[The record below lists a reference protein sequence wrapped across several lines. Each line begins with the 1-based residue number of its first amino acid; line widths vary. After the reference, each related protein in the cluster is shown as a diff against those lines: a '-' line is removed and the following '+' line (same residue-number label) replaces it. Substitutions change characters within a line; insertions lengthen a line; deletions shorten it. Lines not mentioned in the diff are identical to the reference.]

1 MAADTNIAGA
11 EKIGGFRL
19 IKTLHPSATSVVVEV
34 IQESSG
40 KRFALKLLLESRA
53 EDSSERKSFE
63 FEAKLGM
70 QMRHPNL
77 IHVHEYI
84 RDPVQP
90 YFVMDHF
97 PSFHLKL
104 PIARPSVYPMP
115 TTQLHR
121 IITQAATGLLYF
133 HQKGWVHRDIKPEN
147 ILVNKSGE
155 TRVID
160 YALALKPFGAL
171 RKIIGSK
178 PPRQGTPSY
187 MAPEQ
192 IRCEPPTPSADIS
205 SFGITCYEI
214 TCGRPPFRA
223 NSTSELL
230 NKHLS
235 ERAASADLTQQGDYS
250 RVQRAR
256 DCDAPEAAGRS
267 LAGSRRVSGVDS
279 GGPESTRTIRSRRR
293 RTAVSRC
300 DAGGSIAASLFVG

>member
-1 MAADTNIAGA
+1 MAADTNIAGS

-19 IKTLHPSATSVVVEV
+19 VRTLHPGATSVVVEV
-34 IQESSG
+34 IQESTG

-77 IHVHEYI
+77 IHVHEYF
-84 RDPVQP
+84 RDSVQP

-115 TTQLHR
+115 TAQLHR
-121 IITQAATGLLYF
+121 IITQAATGLLFF
-133 HQKGWVHRDIKPEN
+133 HEKGWVHRDIKPEN

-171 RKIIGSK
+171 RKMLGSK

-192 IRCEPPTPSADIS
+192 IRCEPPTPSADIY
-205 SFGITCYEI
+205 SFGVTCYEI

-235 ERAASADLTQQGDYS
+235 DRPLPLTAHNKLVTPEFNDLVLSMLQKRTTDRLADLEEFLS
-250 RVQRAR
+250 RF
-256 DCDAPEAAGRS
+256 
-267 LAGSRRVSGVDS
+267 
-279 GGPESTRTIRSRRR
+279 R
-293 RTAVSRC
+293 RTRIFLDDPAP
-300 DAGGSIAASLFVG
+300 AANGGFSM